1 MKKNPIEILRKK
13 QKARERIQRYEQG
26 YYDGR
31 FSTKVVVDKRNR
43 KKYKDYEEMLDF

>member
-1 MKKNPIEILRKK
+1 MKKDPNNILRKK

-31 FSTKVVVDKRNR
+31 FSTKVVCSKR
-43 KKYKDYEEMLDF
+43 KDKYKNYDLVDLD